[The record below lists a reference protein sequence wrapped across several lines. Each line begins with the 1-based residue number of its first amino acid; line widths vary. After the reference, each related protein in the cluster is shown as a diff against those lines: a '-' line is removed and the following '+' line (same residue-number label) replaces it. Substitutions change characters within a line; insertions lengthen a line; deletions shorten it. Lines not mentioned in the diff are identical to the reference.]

1 MRNFAF
7 VISIIL
13 TVAGAIHTFLS
24 IMFTFIIMSEVSTQ
38 PSPVSA
44 SIVFLLIL
52 FIMFYLPT
60 FAFYYFG
67 HRIRKKLKLKQ
78 EAEAAALA
86 AAQYNPAYN
95 SPPVQQ
101 RVETRTVFHAVEP
114 KPAPAPKKVPSVSVE
129 CKGCGS
135 RKAVIAGEST
145 SCDYCGSPLT
155 ANA

>member
-67 HRIRKKLKLKQ
+67 HRIRKKLKLTATNVA
-78 EAEAAALA
+78 AE
-86 AAQYNPAYN
+86 YNPGY
-95 SPPVQQ
+95 SVPPVQQ
-101 RVETRTVFHAVEP
+101 RVETRTVFHAAEP
-114 KPAPAPKKVPSVSVE
+114 KPAPAPRKAPSVSVE

-135 RKAVIAGEST
+135 RKAVAAGEST

>member
-1 MRNFAF
+1 MRGFGY
-7 VISIIL
+7 VISYIL
-13 TVAGAIHTFLS
+13 TIAGAIHTLLS
-24 IMFTFIIMSEVSTQ
+24 IIFTFIVMSQVSSQTQ
-38 PSPVSA
+38 PMSA
-44 SIVFLLIL
+44 GIVFLLVL
-52 FIMFYLPT
+52 FMMFYLPT

-86 AAQYNPAYN
+86 TAQHNPIYN
-95 SPPVQQ
+95 SPLVQQ
-101 RVETRTVFHAVEP
+101 RVETQTVNVPET
-114 KPAPAPKKVPSVSVE
+114 KPAPAPKKTPSVSVE

-135 RKAVIAGEST
+135 RKAVAAGEST